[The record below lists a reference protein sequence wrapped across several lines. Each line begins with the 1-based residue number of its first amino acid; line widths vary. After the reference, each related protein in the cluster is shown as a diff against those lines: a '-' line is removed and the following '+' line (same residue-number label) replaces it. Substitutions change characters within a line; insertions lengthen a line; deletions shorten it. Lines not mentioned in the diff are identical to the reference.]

1 MSVRCLFVVSGVLLW
16 TLFRLTMSIQLDYV
30 FPETQD
36 GDFGKTLKREME
48 EEMSFDS
55 ESTDHAYLRI
65 RGGHG
70 KSSPA
75 DLFSVEQRRKG
86 WVILHFLGIMYMFV
100 SLIIICDEF
109 FLPAVGLIMEKL
121 AVSDDV
127 VGATFMAAGRSFPS
141 VLFSLV
147 TVFFTDSRVNLGGVF
162 ASGVYRIVFVT
173 GMCAG
178 LSQTV
183 LHLSWWPLFR
193 DLSFYLLY
201 LILVGLYFL
210 DNAIRWWESGAL
222 VAGYILYV
230 TFMKFNTQAEMAF
243 KSVLRKLKPV
253 QTDNSAGASPK
264 PTVAVSLGKA
274 LPPPCVNADVLLGE
288 DGPEASRS
296 LQWSDTR
303 CKRFTIPDVRTQVRL
318 ACELRFYAVTFLV
331 SIIWI
336 CVFSYFTH
344 WWTYQVRYFLQQSLQ
359 FMGILILMICSP
371 DLITSVIVTRK
382 GLGNMAVSSSI
393 GSSIF
398 SMTVSLPLPLLLYS
412 LSHGFAPAGV
422 SSKGIFWSMMLLVLM
437 LVLAI
442 VSIISCKW
450 KMNKALGASLVLLY
464 IIFVVISILFLLGI
478 IVCPLF

>member
-1 MSVRCLFVVSGVLLW
+1 
-16 TLFRLTMSIQLDYV
+16 
-30 FPETQD
+30 
-36 GDFGKTLKREME
+36 
-48 EEMSFDS
+48 MSFDS

-70 KSSPA
+70 KSSASESPGIHDANLQNFHTKLPDDSSTMTAPTPA

-264 PTVAVSLGKA
+264 VSRNHPFRDFYLHVNCPQSATLGFYWHV
-274 LPPPCVNADVLLGE
+274 PVILLKKY
-288 DGPEASRS
+288 R
-296 LQWSDTR
+296 
-303 CKRFTIPDVRTQVRL
+303 
-318 ACELRFYAVTFLV
+318 RFYAVTFLV

-344 WWTYQVRYFLQQSLQ
+344 WWTYQIGETAEGLQ